1 MTMSKRNRAEATVPE
16 VNAGNIRL
24 PVYLDNQATT
34 PTDPRVVDAMLPYF
48 TEKFGNP
55 HSRTHAYGW
64 EAEEA
69 VERARRQV
77 AGLIGADE
85 KEIVFTSGAT
95 ESNNLAIK
103 GVAGFYGP
111 RGKRHVIT
119 SAIEHKCVLEC
130 CERLREDGFD
140 VTVLGVDSGGLID
153 LDELAAAI
161 RDDTLLVSI
170 MAVNNEI
177 GVIEPIEEIG
187 RLCHERGV
195 LFHTDAAQAA
205 GKIPLDVRRQ
215 HIDPAQHFRS
225 QDVRAQGGGRIVC
238 APASTCAVEAVDG
251 WRRAGAGPAFR
262 HPGDAA
268 GCRAGRGGC
277 HRRREMTEEAARIAS
292 LRERLLAGLRAP
304 S

>member
-215 HIDPAQHFRS
+215 HIDLLSISGHKMYGPKGVGALY
-225 QDVRAQGGGRIVC
+225 VRRRPRVRLKPLMDGGGQERGLRSGTLATPLV
-238 APASTCAVEAVDG
+238 VGLGEA
-251 WRRAGAGPAFR
+251 
-262 HPGDAA
+262 AA
-268 GCRAGRGGC
+268 IA
-277 HRRREMTEEAARIAS
+277 RREMTEEAARIAS